1 MFTKLIYV
9 LLLVI
14 IHLSCLLNS
23 ESIHYH
29 LLNVKQAKNFEMIM
43 KCYQNILNEEPNEMH
58 YLKLYVMN
66 LWIKEFI
73 KNELKRKI
81 IQTSTR
87 EDWYLRQG

>member
-1 MFTKLIYV
+1 MFTKLIFV

-14 IHLSCLLNS
+14 KCLSCLLNS
-23 ESIHYH
+23 ESIHYR
-29 LLNVKQAKNFEMIM
+29 LLNVKQAKNFEMIK
-43 KCYQNILNEEPNEMH
+43 KCYQNLLYEEPDEMH

>member
-1 MFTKLIYV
+1 MFTKLIYF